1 MPDDTQQRFRL
12 TSEEWRDFSE
22 TYLQFFESMPRD
34 QAYAQAVREMRKA
47 GKRYPS
53 QRSLKRRLYGIQET
67 PAQEQE
73 TPEQE
78 TPEPVQS
85 ELSGLQEENEMLKT
99 VLRLYRFCRE
109 RDRDA
114 VCDLLLPDLARED
127 E

>member
-1 MPDDTQQRFRL
+1 MPDDTQQRVRL
-12 TSEEWRDFSE
+12 TSEEWGDFTE

-53 QRSLKRRLYGIQET
+53 LRSLKRRLYGIQET
-67 PAQEQE
+67 PAQ
-73 TPEQE
+73 EQE

>member
-1 MPDDTQQRFRL
+1 MPDDTQPRVRL

-53 QRSLKRRLYGIQET
+53 LRSLKRRLYGIQET

-73 TPEQE
+73 TQ
-78 TPEPVQS
+78 EPVQS

-114 VCDLLLPDLARED
+114 VCDLLLPNLARED